1 MNQMLSS
8 ATCVSAA
15 NQQPTASN
23 IQLNIRNNLLFN
35 ADPRVPIASSSKC
48 STSANDNRN
57 DYLQQGML
65 AVMQQSQ
72 NGAGGNLAQT
82 LLMNQMLS
90 SATCVSAAN
99 QMPNIQS
106 YPASNIQPNISNNL
120 LFNADPM
127 IVSFLHFYPISLFAY
142 SLIETFQDAAK
153 LLERNSRPN
162 SSSKGCTGIYFSSA
176 ELCQFLSLI
185 KCIFILI
192 DLIRCFLPASHFSFG
207 SPLFLSAFTLPLLIP
222 LPSTTAFINHL
233 CNHPLKWYL
242 KL

>member
-1 MNQMLSS
+1 MLSS

-23 IQLNIRNNLLFN
+23 IQSNIRNNLLFN

-120 LFNADPM
+120 LFNADLM
-127 IVSFLHFYPISLFAY
+127 IVSFLE
-142 SLIETFQDAAK
+142 IE
-153 LLERNSRPN
+153 
-162 SSSKGCTGIYFSSA
+162 KG
-176 ELCQFLSLI
+176 
-185 KCIFILI
+185 
-192 DLIRCFLPASHFSFG
+192 
-207 SPLFLSAFTLPLLIP
+207 
-222 LPSTTAFINHL
+222 
-233 CNHPLKWYL
+233 
-242 KL
+242 